1 MPVERQLRRKELVSL
16 CYSWFLSVSQRILSL
31 LLPLSLLSWVLLLL
45 SALSNAGAAPWLGT
59 WPEWTTQLTQGV
71 FVLGMFLYYRYRP
84 SPLRGQAFVP
94 LLRRLLTGPGLLAL
108 ACVGLHLLEQIL
120 SADAGLQRNSLL
132 FTSIY
137 TVNLGLFV
145 VFLART
151 NYAWRA
157 LVLFRSSARLQR
169 EWNIFEILL
178 GATLLFRLV
187 GVNPPGYIGI
197 PLVVALG
204 VYGIYLSGHQK
215 WVAYLSQR
223 EKWRAVLLQAGL
235 LLGVLVFVQ
244 YFRITQVDPQLIAPQ
259 PQHAFLLLSA
269 FFSAFYALMGLLVTF
284 FNLPIA
290 DVVEQRRN
298 EILRLQRLTQ
308 IIQRGQTTVE
318 VYNLLLESAVQTVQ
332 ADAAWLDLDPSHA
345 GLNSGEATRY
355 HNISPQEVQALRARL
370 QGHDLPEGE
379 YITND
384 LNARSGFE
392 GSAQDFRSM
401 LQLPLRGLQFNY
413 GMLYLLKVEPHT
425 FDREDLSILQTFTS
439 QAVLSIENLELVETS
454 LANQRTQEE
463 LKIASQVQDSLIPKN
478 LPTDNWFEIGSHS
491 LAAKEVGG
499 DFYDFL
505 HLPGRRLAVII
516 GDVSGKGVTA
526 AFHMAQMK
534 GIFHSLMQENPL
546 AKNERDKFPVPSKFM
561 AQANTALTHCLE
573 KSSFITSS
581 LYIIDYEQG
590 GFVFARA
597 GHCHTLYYHALREE
611 VFYFQ
616 SAGLGL
622 GIIRNESYEK
632 HIKNQFYDYSPGD
645 VMVIYT
651 DGIVEARGGSGTD
664 EYGEDRLKLRLEES
678 YFQNAEEIKSYI
690 LNDLNAFTSGHPI
703 HDDQTLLV
711 IKFKSAQPLP

>member
-1 MPVERQLRRKELVSL
+1 MPQRLRS
-16 CYSWFLSVSQRILSL
+16 F
-31 LLPLSLLSWVLLLL
+31 LLPLSLLSWTLLLL
-45 SALSNAGAAPWLGT
+45 SALSHSGAGPWLGS
-59 WPEWTTQLTQGV
+59 WPEWPTQLAQGAFV
-71 FVLGMFLYYRYRP
+71 FSLFLYYHGQP
-84 SPLRGQAFVP
+84 SPLKGQAFVK
-94 LLRRLLTGPGLLAL
+94 LLRGLLMGPGLLAL
-108 ACVGLHLLEQIL
+108 ACVGLHLLERLAKDQSL
-120 SADAGLQRNSLL
+120 SNNNSL
-132 FTSIY
+132 FFSSVY
-137 TVNLGLFV
+137 TLNQGLFV
-145 VFLART
+145 LFLART

-157 LVLFRSSARLQR
+157 LVLFRSSPRLQR
-169 EWNIFEILL
+169 EWTLFEVLL
-178 GATLLFRLV
+178 GTTVLLRLA
-187 GVNPPGYIGI
+187 GVNPPYFIGVA
-197 PLVVALG
+197 VVAVLG
-204 VYGIYLSGHQK
+204 LYGTYLSGHQK

-223 EKWRAVLLQAGL
+223 DKWRAVLLQAGL

-244 YFRITQVDPQLIAPQ
+244 YFRVTQADPQLVAPPSQ
-259 PQHAFLLLSA
+259 QAFLLLTA
-269 FFSAFYALMGLLVTF
+269 LFSAFYALMGLLVTF

-308 IIQRGQTTVE
+308 IIQRGQTTAE
-318 VYNLLLESAVQTVQ
+318 VYHILLESAVQTVQ
-332 ADAAWLDLDPSHA
+332 ADAAWLDLDASHA
-345 GLNSGEATRY
+345 GINTAGATHY
-355 HNISPQEVQALRARL
+355 HNLSPAQADALRTRL
-370 QGHDLPEGE
+370 LGHDLPEGD

-384 LNARSGFE
+384 LNLRPGFE
-392 GSAQDFRSM
+392 GSAQHYCSL
-401 LQLPLRGLQFNY
+401 LQLPLRGLHFNY
-413 GMLYLLKVEPHT
+413 GILYLLKLEPHT

-439 QAVLSIENLELVETS
+439 QAVLSIENLELVRTS

-478 LPTDNWFEIGSHS
+478 LPTDNWFDISSHS

-546 AKNERDKFPVPSKFM
+546 AKNERDKFPVPSRFM

-611 VFYFQ
+611 VFYFE
-616 SAGLGL
+616 SKGLGL

-651 DGIVEARGGSGTD
+651 DGIVEARGGDGTD

-678 YFQNAEEIKSYI
+678 YFQEAEDIKTFI
-690 LNDLNAFTSGHPI
+690 LDDLNGFTHGYPI

-711 IKFKSAQPLP
+711 IKFKSAQPLPLA

>member
-1 MPVERQLRRKELVSL
+1 MP
-16 CYSWFLSVSQRILSL
+16 F
-31 LLPLSLLSWVLLLL
+31 SLLSWVLLLL
-45 SALSNAGAAPWLGT
+45 SALSHSGASPWLGV
-59 WPEWTTQLTQGV
+59 WPEWSTQLTQGA
-71 FVLGMFLYYRYRP
+71 FVLGIFLYYRYRS
-84 SPLRGQAFVP
+84 SPLQGQAFVR
-94 LLRRLLTGPGLLAL
+94 LLRGLLTGPGMLAL
-108 ACVGLHLLEQIL
+108 ACVGLHLLERLAKDQPVF
-120 SADAGLQRNSLL
+120 SSNSLF
-132 FTSIY
+132 FTCIY
-137 TVNLGLFV
+137 TLNLGLFV
-145 VFLART
+145 IFLART

-157 LVLFRSSARLQR
+157 LVLFRSGQRLQR
-169 EWNIFEILL
+169 EWTVFEVLL
-178 GATLLFRLV
+178 GFTLLFRLV
-187 GVNPPGYIGI
+187 GINPPNYIGI
-197 PLVVALG
+197 PIVVALG
-204 VYGIYLSGHQK
+204 LYGIYLSGHQK

-235 LLGVLVFVQ
+235 LLGVLIFVQ
-244 YFRITQVDPQLIAPQ
+244 YFRVTQADPQLIAPQ
-259 PQHAFLLLSA
+259 PQYAFLLLTA
-269 FFSAFYALMGLLVTF
+269 FFSAFYALMGLMVTF
-284 FNLPIA
+284 FNLPIS
-290 DVVEQRRN
+290 DIIEQRRS

-308 IIQRGQTTVE
+308 IIQRGQTSAE
-318 VYNLLLESAVQTVQ
+318 VYGILLESAVQTVS
-332 ADAAWLDLDPSHA
+332 ADAAWLDLAPGHA
-345 GLNSGEATRY
+345 GAESAEATQY
-355 HNISPQEVQALRARL
+355 FNLSKPQVDELRTRL
-370 QGHDLPEGE
+370 AAHDLPEGE
-379 YITND
+379 FITND
-384 LNARSGFE
+384 LNMRAGFE
-392 GSAQDFRSM
+392 GLPQHFRSL

-413 GMLYLLKVEPHT
+413 GMLYLLKLEPHT

-439 QAVLSIENLELVETS
+439 QAVLSIENLELVRTS
-454 LANQRTQEE
+454 LDNQRTQEE
-463 LKIASQVQDSLIPKN
+463 LKISFQVQDSLIPKN
-478 LPTDNWFEIGSHS
+478 LPTDNWFEISSHS
-491 LAAKEVGG
+491 LAAREVGG

-546 AKNERDKFPVPSKFM
+546 AKNERDKFPVPSRFM
-561 AQANTALTHCLE
+561 AQANMALTHCLE

-611 VFYFQ
+611 VFYFD

-678 YFQNAEEIKSYI
+678 YFQNAEEIKRYI
-690 LNDLNAFTSGHPI
+690 LNDLNAFTSGYPI

-711 IKFKSAQPLP
+711 IKFKSAQPPPTA